1 MEALVE
7 LHDNIMYY
15 LVAILFVLG
24 YPGLEWSLHNPP
36 KPYAFTSLLLQI
48 MLFPFP
54 GWNKPVELRGIDMS
68 RRMTRSRMSLHEQWY
83 HLEAELD
90 YYLDRLET
98 NPNPGVERKI
108 IALKKEI
115 EEITEEI
122 RWQLKVGLDD
132 YKDSTSPS

>member
-1 MEALVE
+1 
-7 LHDNIMYY
+7 
-15 LVAILFVLG
+15 
-24 YPGLEWSLHNPP
+24 
-36 KPYAFTSLLLQI
+36 
-48 MLFPFP
+48 MLYPFP

-83 HLEAELD
+83 YLEAELD